1 MLIRVLGFLG
11 GTFIFAG
18 IAAFIAIQWNA
29 MNAPA
34 RVVAT
39 LGSGLAAF
47 VLALL
52 AWRETRYERAA
63 AGLLLTAAA
72 LGPTG
77 MLVAFDEYGS
87 GGDWRVAVLAT
98 AATMAAQFGLTFGA
112 IRRSTPL
119 FLCILFGALF
129 SVTAM
134 DLADVDGTIVALTLG
149 GSLVLV
155 SVGIG
160 RTVHRDITA
169 PWDLIGSAA
178 FLGGLFDAVD
188 GTPVE
193 LVFLLVSAGFVYLSV
208 AVRSRMLLFVATL
221 AVLAYTGYFTGE
233 HFADLIGWPLTVIA
247 FGLLMIGLS
256 AVAWRIDRDY
266 VRRRPDQ
273 A

>member
-1 MLIRVLGFLG
+1 VLIRVLGFLG

-129 SVTAM
+129 SGFRLSERGRPQPHAALRR
-134 DLADVDGTIVALTLG
+134 DARRPGLHRLLHGRALRRLDRLAAHA
-149 GSLVLV
+149 
-155 SVGIG
+155 
-160 RTVHRDITA
+160 HRVRPADDR
-169 PWDLIGSAA
+169 P
-178 FLGGLFDAVD
+178 
-188 GTPVE
+188 E
-193 LVFLLVSAGFVYLSV
+193 
-208 AVRSRMLLFVATL
+208 RSRLANRSRLRAAPAGPGLRHSLLL
-221 AVLAYTGYFTGE
+221 G
-233 HFADLIGWPLTVIA
+233 
-247 FGLLMIGLS
+247 
-256 AVAWRIDRDY
+256 
-266 VRRRPDQ
+266 
-273 A
+273 